1 MVQKVLGW
9 SSESALYLNPTNLGI
24 SKYVLFFPAQPR
36 KKAPSGFE
44 SFVLFAQIDGI
55 LNYRMHAVMTLG
67 LFILK
72 PLFERQRLLKWSS
85 FLKF

>member
-9 SSESALYLNPTNLGI
+9 SSESALYWNPTNLDI

-55 LNYRMHAVMTLG
+55 LNYRMHAVITWAC
-67 LFILK
+67 LFQNL
-72 PLFERQRLLKWSS
+72 
-85 FLKF
+85 FLKANVYYKGCLS